1 MISPRLGVMF
11 DRAWD
16 PAGIPDF
23 AAGAEQAGAD
33 DLWVVED
40 LGWNGGLTA
49 ATAALAA
56 TTNLRVGLGI
66 APAPYRNAALFAM
79 ETATLGRLFPGR
91 FVPGLGHGVASWI
104 ESVGAAPGSSMAL
117 LEESIVAIRALLR
130 GETVTT
136 QGREVHLDGI
146 RLVHPPQEIPPV
158 FAAAVRTKTLE
169 LAGRVAQGTIIAE
182 GHGPAEISDILA
194 RIKSGGAA
202 EDHELV
208 VFTFARVTGD
218 PTDADTAAGDELA
231 RMVEGQ
237 AEWLGRRPADLFTVT
252 GSPAEAAEQVRSL
265 GRSGATSVILRL
277 VGPDPLA
284 QLAAVRN
291 ELI

>member
-1 MISPRLGVMF
+1 MF

-23 AAGAEQAGAD
+23 AAAAEQAGAD

-40 LGWNGGLTA
+40 LGWNGGFTA

-56 TTNLRVGLGI
+56 TRNLRVGLGI
-66 APAPYRNAALFAM
+66 APAPYRNPALFAM
-79 ETATLGRLFPGR
+79 ESATLGRIFPGR
-91 FVPGLGHGVASWI
+91 FVAGLGHGVAGWI
-104 ESVGAAPGSSMAL
+104 ESVGAAPGSTMAL
-117 LEESIVAIRALLR
+117 LEESIVAVRALLR
-130 GETVTT
+130 GETVNT
-136 QGREVHLDGI
+136 QGQEVRLEDI

-158 FAAAVRTKTLE
+158 FAAAVRNKTLE
-169 LAGRVAQGTIIAE
+169 LAGRAAQGTIIAE
-182 GHGPAEISDILA
+182 GHGPDEIPGILA
-194 RIKSGGAA
+194 GIQRGGGA

-208 VFTFARVTGD
+208 VFTFAAIA
-218 PTDADTAAGDELA
+218 DANADVPGGDELA

-237 AEWLGRRPADLFTVT
+237 AGWLGRRPADLFTVT

-265 GRSGATSVILRL
+265 GASGVTSVILRL

-284 QLAAVRN
+284 RFAAVRD
-291 ELI
+291 ELSAGA

>member
-1 MISPRLGVMF
+1 MF

-23 AAGAEQAGAD
+23 AAAAEQAGAD

-40 LGWNGGLTA
+40 LGWNGGFTA

-56 TTNLRVGLGI
+56 TANLRVGLGI

-79 ETATLGRLFPGR
+79 ETATLGRIFPGR
-91 FVPGLGHGVASWI
+91 FVPGLGHGVAGWI
-104 ESVGAAPGSSMAL
+104 ESVGAAPGSTMAL

-130 GETVTT
+130 GETVTAR
-136 QGREVHLDGI
+136 GREVRLEEI
-146 RLVHPPQEIPPV
+146 SLVHPPHEIPPV
-158 FAAAVRTKTLE
+158 FAAAVRSKTLE

-182 GHGPAEISDILA
+182 GHGPAEIADILA
-194 RIKSGGAA
+194 RVKSGGAA

-208 VFTFARVTGD
+208 VFTFARVAQDG
-218 PTDADTAAGDELA
+218 ADSPGGAELT

-237 AEWLGRRPADLFTVT
+237 AEWLGRRPADLFTAT

-265 GRSGATSVILRL
+265 ARSGATSVILRL

-291 ELI
+291 ELT

>member
-1 MISPRLGVMF
+1 MF

-40 LGWNGGLTA
+40 LGWNGGFTA

-56 TTNLRVGLGI
+56 TTRLRVGLGI

-91 FVPGLGHGVASWI
+91 FVPGLGHGVGDWMK
-104 ESVGAAPGSSMAL
+104 SVGAAPGSSMAL

-130 GETVTT
+130 GEAVTVR
-136 QGREVHLDGI
+136 GREVRLEDI
-146 RLVHPPQEIPPV
+146 RLVHPPREIPPV
-158 FAAAVRTKTLE
+158 FAAAVRSKTLE
-169 LAGRVAQGTIIAE
+169 LAGRAAQGTVIAE
-182 GHGPAEISDILA
+182 GHGPAEISEILA
-194 RIKSGGAA
+194 RVKSGGAA

-208 VFTFARVTGD
+208 VFTFARVTGGEG
-218 PTDADTAAGDELA
+218 DAAGGDELA

-237 AEWLGRRPADLFTVT
+237 AEWLGRRAADLFTVT
-252 GSPAEAAEQVRSL
+252 GSAAEAAEQVRSL
-265 GRSGATSVILRL
+265 GRSGATSVALRL

-284 QLAAVRN
+284 QLAAVRS
-291 ELI
+291 ELT

>member
-23 AAGAEQAGAD
+23 AAAAEQAGAD

-49 ATAALAA
+49 AGAALAA
-56 TTNLRVGLGI
+56 TANLRVGLGI
-66 APAPYRNAALFAM
+66 APAPYRNPALFAM
-79 ETATLGRLFPGR
+79 EAATLGRIFPGR
-91 FVPGLGHGVASWI
+91 FVPGLGHGVADWI
-104 ESVGAAPGSSMAL
+104 ESVGAAPGSTMAL

-130 GETVTT
+130 GETVTAR
-136 QGREVHLDGI
+136 GREVRLAEI
-146 RLVHPPQEIPPV
+146 RLVHPPRQIPPV
-158 FAAAVRTKTLE
+158 FAAAVRGRTLE
-169 LAGRVAQGTIIAE
+169 LAGRVAQGTIVAE
-182 GHGPAEISDILA
+182 GHGPAELPDILA
-194 RIKSGGAA
+194 RVKGGGAA

-208 VFTFARVTGD
+208 VFTFARVGQD
-218 PTDADTAAGDELA
+218 GADSPAGAELA

-265 GRSGATSVILRL
+265 ARGGATTVILRL

-284 QLAAVRN
+284 QLAAVRS
-291 ELI
+291 ELT